1 MNLSEL
7 QGLWQRSMIAWPD
20 GTRDTKS
27 DVRWLQGPC
36 AFIDLRQPASL
47 PQSFGAHCRAE
58 LSMED
63 CAWLAKQ
70 AGFAGHCKFDGSYFE
85 WIHAIDL
92 QPTAQY
98 SDAGSLQWEGD
109 VLIERGR
116 DVGYIEHWHRDTGR
130 PPLPVGAL
138 ALCEEN
144 NGTKG
149 ALLRVGPVFMFA
161 RERSLVPPAQKTL
174 GECVAG
180 ARSLE
185 HAQQLVDCEISF
197 GNVSPSGF
205 CITQSSLPYRRGDV
219 LKQRLTNDT
228 VITMDRA
235 PNGDPI
241 ARHWRITEVE
251 GERAA
256 LA

>member
-1 MNLSEL
+1 VPLSICASQRACRNLSA
-7 QGLWQRSMIAWPD
+7 Q
-20 GTRDTKS
+20 T
-27 DVRWLQGPC
+27 
-36 AFIDLRQPASL
+36 
-47 PQSFGAHCRAE
+47 
-58 LSMED
+58 
-63 CAWLAKQ
+63 
-70 AGFAGHCKFDGSYFE
+70 GFAGHCKFDGSHFE
-85 WIHAIDL
+85 WTHTIDL

-98 SDAGSLQWEGD
+98 SDVGALRWEGD
-109 VLIERGR
+109 VLIESGR
-116 DVGYIEHWHRDTGR
+116 DVGYIEHWHRDNGR
-130 PPLPVGAL
+130 STLPVGAL
-138 ALCEEN
+138 VLCEAD

-161 RERSLVPPAQKTL
+161 RDRSLVPPAKKTL
-174 GECVAG
+174 GECIAE
-180 ARSLE
+180 AASLE

-197 GNVSPSGF
+197 GNVSPNGF

-241 ARHWRITEVE
+241 ARHWRITESE

-256 LA
+256 LV